1 MRNKFSTFLILLGV
15 LLILSAAALV
25 YYNQRE
31 AAEAGESAVSSLDAM
46 LEHLVAESETVYP
59 APNDGETGEYDGPEA
74 GIVMPLPPGYP
85 DPYTKEMT
93 AVEIDGYRYIGYLTI
108 PSLNRML
115 PVMEEWDYAR
125 LRKAPCRFY
134 GSTKTENM
142 IVCAHNYSSH
152 FGGISELKYGEV
164 ITFTDMDGK
173 VTTYEVV
180 EIIILQPNDVEGMLS
195 GGYPLTLFT
204 CTYGGRSRVTVRCDV
219 IE

>member
-1 MRNKFSTFLILLGV
+1 MRNKFSTILILLGV

-31 AAEAGESAVSSLDAM
+31 AAEAGESAVTSLDAI
-46 LEHLVAESETVYP
+46 LAHFETVYP
-59 APNDGETGEYDGPEA
+59 VPDDDETEEYDGPEA
-74 GIVMPLPPGYP
+74 GVMKPLPPEYP

-152 FGGISELKYGEV
+152 FGGIADLNIGEI
-164 ITFTDMDGK
+164 ITFTDMDGT
-173 VTTYEVV
+173 VITYEVV
-180 EIIILQPNDVEGMLS
+180 EVTVLGPDDVEGMLS